1 MAEEFDFK
9 SSGEKATSV
18 VYTGEYISRPIGI
31 KTPIQFGTARSGLLQ
46 MCFEPAEQVHD
57 NLKNLL
63 LTNHGERV
71 GLFRYGA
78 NLRSLVSE
86 RVSVEDFDTVAMESI
101 KTAIS
106 TFMPFV
112 EPMTFSSNIDSV
124 DPTSGL
130 TQVTVSLTYNVVSL
144 NIRDKSIGV
153 TIHCMG

>member
-1 MAEEFDFK
+1 MN
-9 SSGEKATSV
+9 
-18 VYTGEYISRPIGI
+18 
-31 KTPIQFGTARSGLLQ
+31 
-46 MCFEPAEQVHD
+46 FEPAEQVHD

-86 RVSVEDFDTVAMESI
+86 RVSQEDFDDLAMQSI
-101 KTAIS
+101 KSAIAAY
-106 TFMPFV
+106 MPFV

-124 DPTSGL
+124 DPTTGL
-130 TQVTVSLTYNVVSL
+130 TQVTVSLTYNVISL
-144 NIRDKSIGV
+144 SIRDKSIAV

>member
-1 MAEEFDFK
+1 MAEEFDYK
-9 SSGEKATSV
+9 SSGEKSTSV
-18 VYTGEYISRPIGI
+18 VYTGEYIARPIGI
-31 KTPIQFGTARSGLLQ
+31 KTPIQYGTARSGLLQ
-46 MCFEPAEQVHD
+46 MNFEPAEQVHD

-86 RVSVEDFDTVAMESI
+86 RVSQEDFDDLAMQSI
-101 KTAIS
+101 KSAIAAY
-106 TFMPFV
+106 MPFV

-124 DPTSGL
+124 DPTTGL
-130 TQVTVSLTYNVVSL
+130 TQVTVSLTYNVISL
-144 NIRDKSIGV
+144 SIRDKSIAV